1 MAEEDMSAR
10 LKVHMERVHR
20 LYGTDDEGKRGGME
34 HPPSSDAMA
43 GGRMNDPNA
52 TYSETYEDDLAQ
64 RGEDLYGGE
73 APLDSLVIRR
83 RAGKIVLFC
92 PMCGFELLGKNG
104 KELSKVLKEHM
115 MNNNEIEG
123 TVVHTERPSAP

>member
-1 MAEEDMSAR
+1 
-10 LKVHMERVHR
+10 
-20 LYGTDDEGKRGGME
+20 
-34 HPPSSDAMA
+34 
-43 GGRMNDPNA
+43 MNDPTS

-73 APLDSLVIRR
+73 TPLDPLVIRR

-104 KELSKVLKEHM
+104 KELSKTLKEHM
-115 MNNNEIEG
+115 VNNKEIGG
-123 TVVHTERPSAP
+123 TLVTHAERPSAP